1 MSTLE
6 LLLVLGALACL
17 LALLAKALRLPAAI
31 LQLAGGLAIAFA
43 PGHPEVALPPE
54 LVFVIFVPPIV
65 YFAGFGSS
73 LRDLRANAGT
83 IASLAVGLVLA
94 TAAAI
99 AVVAHALIPELSWA
113 AAFVLGAIVAPTDIA
128 AARAVL
134 ERLGL
139 PRLLLTLL
147 EGEGLLNDATAVITY
162 RAAVAAVAVGAF
174 SLDQVGLSIVLVGA
188 GGLAYGVALG
198 YVIARIRTPI
208 EDAPIEITISLL
220 TPYVVYL
227 TAEAIGVSG
236 IVATVATGIFL
247 GRRSSTIMSPS
258 TRIAG
263 LAVWQLFIFVLNS
276 ALFMLIGLEFP
287 RVALALGSEQPAAR
301 LVGLALAIGLGV
313 MAVRMLWVFPITYL
327 RAAVPWLH
335 ATKRPDWRYVFVVG
349 WAGMRGM
356 DSVTTALALPFMT
369 QDGGPFPARSLIV
382 FLGAAVVII
391 TLVGQGLTLP
401 LVMRVLGVAADDSE
415 DAEEQQAREVT
426 GDAAL
431 RRIGELEKEWPTH
444 RPLIEQLRTQY
455 EHRAEHRDRREADA
469 TAADQEETEH
479 RAIRHQVLEAE
490 REAAVDLRN
499 RNAINDTVLRR
510 LERDIDLEE
519 LRMDA

>member
-1 MSTLE
+1 
-6 LLLVLGALACL
+6 
-17 LALLAKALRLPAAI
+17 
-31 LQLAGGLAIAFA
+31 
-43 PGHPEVALPPE
+43 
-54 LVFVIFVPPIV
+54 
-65 YFAGFGSS
+65 
-73 LRDLRANAGT
+73 
-83 IASLAVGLVLA
+83 
-94 TAAAI
+94 
-99 AVVAHALIPELSWA
+99 HALIPELSWA

-188 GGLAYGVALG
+188 GGLAYGVVLG

-276 ALFMLIGLEFP
+276 ALFML
-287 RVALALGSEQPAAR
+287 
-301 LVGLALAIGLGV
+301 
-313 MAVRMLWVFPITYL
+313 
-327 RAAVPWLH
+327 
-335 ATKRPDWRYVFVVG
+335 
-349 WAGMRGM
+349 
-356 DSVTTALALPFMT
+356 
-369 QDGGPFPARSLIV
+369 
-382 FLGAAVVII
+382 
-391 TLVGQGLTLP
+391 VGQGLTLP

-469 TAADQEETEH
+469 TAADQE
-479 RAIRHQVLEAE
+479 
-490 REAAVDLRN
+490 
-499 RNAINDTVLRR
+499 
-510 LERDIDLEE
+510 
-519 LRMDA
+519 